1 MRAFL
6 NSRLF
11 AAIALGVAF
20 LVGLTTSLSA
30 GIQPALMYAAATY
43 LAFNGAALFAS
54 AFNFDHRWYN
64 LAPAC
69 LPRVVSVSSA
79 CGCTLTATSIKG
91 LTPNEM
97 ASLANKEI
105 DLARVILNAAEAK
118 VLGVQENGLATFL
131 RSTIKDIK
139 PKLNTSKI
147 DEQSIILPYIQ
158 RTQRSYIN
166 ANYFTIEAGVATTGA
181 GTGVIPAS
189 SWDLTLNLGASW
201 LKTDLAQIERY
212 FKPGNT
218 LIVLTWDSTSAKNAK
233 TLVFTITA
241 AVNADAGGTAKA
253 KVSVVPNITDVGFLA
268 LANDAAGRGRY
279 RPTFGVAQTGAND
292 ISDRESWCHEPPAD
306 LSRKILVNWIQ
317 TTRTSRC
324 VDETYLRILDQIMK
338 GKVNPYQQGFVW
350 SPLAEQNKRKA
361 MLEENDWMRS
371 VFFGQAINE
380 KQTPETYDQLP
391 TITDVAD
398 TNCPLEYKARALGF
412 FQILT
417 DCNRVVDLNGGAL
430 DLDYIFQQLY
440 YLMRNRQADG
450 DKISV
455 IDSLTDR
462 YTAAKIYDAMSRYY
476 RVRYNVETVRH
487 AKIGEKITHEGTIMF
502 NYNLY
507 DIPEVGIQWAVFHDP
522 FFDDHLSA
530 FPATVS
536 GVNFKAR
543 GRNLWFLDFSDMV
556 IGIGKTMSVR
566 RKTPD
571 EATNSLY
578 NCVITANHKEFNLRS
593 QKWTAMLDRPQR
605 HLIIHNFSD
614 ACPTVTAQSDCS
626 AIS

>member
-1 MRAFL
+1 MTRFL
-6 NSRLF
+6 KSRQF
-11 AAIALGVAF
+11 AAIALCVAFVVGVASLF
-20 LVGLTTSLSA
+20 TTT
-30 GIQPALMYAAATY
+30 PAMAAAYGFAAY
-43 LAFNGAALFAS
+43 LTFNALSLLAS
-54 AFNFDHRWYN
+54 GLSYDHRLGA

-69 LPRVVSVSSA
+69 IPRIIPVSSA
-79 CGCTLTATSIKG
+79 CGCTLTGTSIKG
-91 LTPNEM
+91 LTPGEM
-97 ASLANKEI
+97 EALAFKEI
-105 DLARVILNAAEAK
+105 DLARVIMNAAEAK
-118 VLGVQENGLATFL
+118 ALGVQENGLATFL

-158 RTQRSYIN
+158 RTQKSHIN
-166 ANYFTIEAGVATTGA
+166 ANYFTIDAGAATTGA
-181 GTGVIPAS
+181 GTGDIPAS
-189 SWDLTLNLGASW
+189 AWDLTVNLGASW
-201 LKTDLAQIERY
+201 LKTDLLQIERY

-218 LIVLTWDSTSAKNAK
+218 LIVLTWDDTTAKNAK
-233 TLVFTITA
+233 TLVFTIIA
-241 AVNADAGGTAKA
+241 AVNADSGGVAKA
-253 KVSVVPNITDVGFLA
+253 KITVQPNITDTGFTA
-268 LANDAAGRGRY
+268 LADNAAGRGRY

-292 ISDRESWCHEPPAD
+292 VHDRESWCHEPPAD
-306 LSRKILVNWIQ
+306 LSKKILVNWIQ

-324 VDETYLRILDQIMK
+324 VDETYLKTLNQIMS
-338 GKVNPYQQGFVW
+338 GKVNAYQQGFVW
-350 SPLAEQNKRKA
+350 SPLAEQNKRKT

-380 KQTPETYDQLP
+380 HQTPETYDQLP
-391 TITDVAD
+391 TVSDVSD
-398 TNCPLEYKARALGF
+398 PSCPLEYKARALGF

-417 DCNRVVDLNGGAL
+417 DCNRVIDLNGGAL

-440 YLMRNRQADG
+440 YLMRNRKADG

-462 YTAAKIYDAMSRYY
+462 WTASKIYDAMSRYY
-476 RVRYNVETVRH
+476 RVRYGVETVRH
-487 AKIGEKITHEGTIMF
+487 AKVGEKITHDGIIMF

-507 DIPEVGIQWAVFHDP
+507 DIPEVGVQWAVFHDE
-522 FFDDHLSA
+522 FFDDHLQA
-530 FPATVS
+530 FPSTV
-536 GVNFKAR
+536 GGQDFKSR
-543 GRNLWFLDFSDMV
+543 GRNLWFLDFSDMS

-566 RKTPD
+566 RKSPD
-571 EATNSLY
+571 ETTNALY

>member
-1 MRAFL
+1 M
-6 NSRLF
+6 
-11 AAIALGVAF
+11 ALV
-20 LVGLTTSLSA
+20 V
-30 GIQPALMYAAATY
+30 
-43 LAFNGAALFAS
+43 N
-54 AFNFDHRWYN
+54 
-64 LAPAC
+64 C
-69 LPRVVSVSSA
+69 LPRVVPVNSA
-79 CGCTLTATSIKG
+79 CGCTLTATTITG
-91 LTPNEM
+91 FTPAQME
-97 ASLANKEI
+97 ALAYKEI
-105 DLARVILNAAEAK
+105 DLARKVLEAAEAK
-118 VLGVQENGLATFL
+118 ALGVQENGIATFL

-139 PKLNTSKI
+139 PKLNTTKI

-166 ANYFTIEAGVATTGA
+166 ANYFNIEAGVVHPTAGVGA
-181 GTGVIPAS
+181 IPAS
-189 SWDLTLNLGASW
+189 AWRLTLNLGTSW

-212 FKPGNT
+212 FRPGNT
-218 LIVLTWDSTSAKNAK
+218 LIVLTWDDTTTKTAK
-233 TLVFTITA
+233 TLVFTIIA
-241 AVNADAGGTAKA
+241 AANADSGGVAKA
-253 KVSVVPNITDVGFLA
+253 TVDVQPNITDAGFLA
-268 LANDAAGRGRY
+268 LADDAAGRGRY

-292 ISDRESWCHEPPAD
+292 IHDMESWCQEPPAD

-324 VDETYLRILDQIMK
+324 VDETYLKILNAILS
-338 GKVNPYQQGFVW
+338 GKVNAYQQGFVW

-380 KQTPETYDQLP
+380 KQTPETYAELP
-391 TITDVAD
+391 TVAD
-398 TNCPLEYKARALGF
+398 VSDPDCPLAYKARALGF

-417 DCNRVVDLNGGAL
+417 DCNRVIDLNGGAL

-440 YLMRNRQADG
+440 YLMRHRQADG
-450 DKISV
+450 DKITV

-462 YTAAKIYDAMSRYY
+462 WTAAKIYDAMSRYY
-476 RVRYNVETVRH
+476 RVRYNVEVVRY
-487 AKIGEKITHEGTIMF
+487 AKIGEKITHDGMTMF

-522 FFDDHLSA
+522 FFDDHLAA
-530 FPATVS
+530 FPAS
-536 GVNFKAR
+536 GAGAGGATDFKAR
-543 GRNLWFLDFSDMV
+543 GRNLWFLDFSDMT

-566 RKTPD
+566 RKSPD
-571 EATNSLY
+571 AATNSLY
-578 NCVITANHKEFNLRS
+578 NCVITPNTKEWNLRS
-593 QKWTAMLDRPQR
+593 TKWTAMLDRPQR

>member
-1 MRAFL
+1 
-6 NSRLF
+6 
-11 AAIALGVAF
+11 
-20 LVGLTTSLSA
+20 
-30 GIQPALMYAAATY
+30 
-43 LAFNGAALFAS
+43 
-54 AFNFDHRWYN
+54 
-64 LAPAC
+64 
-69 LPRVVSVSSA
+69 
-79 CGCTLTATSIKG
+79 
-91 LTPNEM
+91 
-97 ASLANKEI
+97 
-105 DLARVILNAAEAK
+105 
-118 VLGVQENGLATFL
+118 
-131 RSTIKDIK
+131 
-139 PKLNTSKI
+139 
-147 DEQSIILPYIQ
+147 
-158 RTQRSYIN
+158 
-166 ANYFTIEAGVATTGA
+166 
-181 GTGVIPAS
+181 
-189 SWDLTLNLGASW
+189 
-201 LKTDLAQIERY
+201 
-212 FKPGNT
+212 
-218 LIVLTWDSTSAKNAK
+218 
-233 TLVFTITA
+233 
-241 AVNADAGGTAKA
+241 
-253 KVSVVPNITDVGFLA
+253 
-268 LANDAAGRGRY
+268 
-279 RPTFGVAQTGAND
+279 
-292 ISDRESWCHEPPAD
+292 
-306 LSRKILVNWIQ
+306 
-317 TTRTSRC
+317 
-324 VDETYLRILDQIMK
+324 
-338 GKVNPYQQGFVW
+338 
-350 SPLAEQNKRKA
+350 
-361 MLEENDWMRS
+361 
-371 VFFGQAINE
+371 
-380 KQTPETYDQLP
+380 
-391 TITDVAD
+391 
-398 TNCPLEYKARALGF
+398 
-412 FQILT
+412 
-417 DCNRVVDLNGGAL
+417 
-430 DLDYIFQQLY
+430 
-440 YLMRNRQADG
+440 MRNRQADG